1 MIYIGDSNKARKVQA
16 PYVGVG
22 GTARRVLKGF
32 IGVDNKARQFYN
44 YLDDIDHVE
53 CEFYSVTGYTDITS
67 QGGTKVW
74 TGTNAMGSNASFSGS
89 SNTFTGSNN
98 SGSNA
103 KVVYM
108 NFRFWAVLKGGY
120 KLRMNYPYSTDGKG
134 VSVTIT
140 QTSNSAPSSETYGT
154 WLFVSPDD
162 DNDGFYR
169 RSQNN
174 TSIVFNWEQS
184 TTSYS
189 GFLRLYR
196 DRSAGYRIDKATIN
210 GKDYSVTV
218 VNNFSKT

>member
-1 MIYIGDSNKARKVQA
+1 MIYIGDNSKARKVVA
-16 PYVGVG
+16 PYIGVS
-22 GTARRVLKGF
+22 GTARRVLKGYV
-32 IGVDNKARQFYN
+32 GVSDKARLFYS

-67 QGGTKVW
+67 QGGTKIW
-74 TGTNAMGSNASFSGS
+74 SGTSGMGSNASFSNG

-103 KVVYM
+103 KIVYIY
-108 NFRFWAVLKGGY
+108 FRFWAVLKGGY

-140 QTSNSAPSSETYGT
+140 QTSNTSPSGETYGT
-154 WLFVSPDD
+154 WLFLSPDD
-162 DNDGFYR
+162 DNDGFYS

-174 TSIVFNWEQS
+174 SAIVFNWEQS

-189 GFLRLYR
+189 GFLRLYKN
-196 DRSAGYRIDKATIN
+196 RSAGYRIDKATIN

-218 VNNFSKT
+218 VNNFSST